1 MFKVEEWKVVNDD
14 NFKVILSYVMNNI
27 LGLNK
32 RKI

>member
-14 NFKVILSYVMNNI
+14 NFKAILSYVTNNI